1 MRRENR
7 SEVPLQTELKRA
19 IKRKVAK
26 AWYKLDKQSYHNWL
40 EGRAITKHEMQ
51 L

>member
-1 MRRENR
+1 MSNKNR
-7 SEVPLQTELKRA
+7 DTTPLKTELKRA

-26 AWYKLDKQSYHNWL
+26 AWYNLDQQSYHRWL
-40 EGRAITKHEMQ
+40 EGRTIAKHEMQ